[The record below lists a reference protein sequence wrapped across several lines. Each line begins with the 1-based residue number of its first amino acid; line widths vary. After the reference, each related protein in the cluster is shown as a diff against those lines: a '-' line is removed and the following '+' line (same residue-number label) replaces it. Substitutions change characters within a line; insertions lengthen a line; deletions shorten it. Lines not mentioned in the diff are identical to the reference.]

1 MKQLEISWL
10 NSIFQEDDSLE
21 KFGSLSSQSFRATW
35 TKEDK
40 NNAWK
45 TVRVRQEFGAICGQ
59 TVKDWKMEGTL
70 YSLFLT
76 VVFTSHVLH
85 DSRVENPLLPTIF
98 EIQKYYFHFDL
109 EFFTCTTIYNFAH
122 LTWYSSLPEIHDG
135 GNESLINV
143 ELWRKKKEI
152 ERS

>member
-1 MKQLEISWL
+1 MILLKSSGHCLRNPFERHGRKKIK
-10 NSIFQEDDSLE
+10 IMRERR
-21 KFGSLSSQSFRATW
+21 FGW
-35 TKEDK
+35 GENK
-40 NNAWK
+40 
-45 TVRVRQEFGAICGQ
+45 EFGAICGQ

-109 EFFTCTTIYNFAH
+109 EFFTCITIYNFAH